1 MTLAAELA
9 AFRENFLARVPAERA
24 QLIQTYIDRSR
35 DEHVA
40 TDALQAGDAAPAFI
54 LRNQNGDAVALADR
68 LARGPVILVFYR
80 GGWCPYCNLELRA
93 YQRLLPAIESAGA
106 TLLAISPQQ
115 PDASLST
122 AEKNALAFDVLS
134 DAGSRAAAAFGI
146 AYTLPE
152 PLRALYA
159 EVGHALPAING
170 DDSWTLPVPATFV
183 VGRDGRIALAD
194 VDVDYRVRLEPQAA
208 LDAVRRLARAD
219 AAQREAA

>member
-1 MTLAAELA
+1 MTLAAALA
-9 AFRENFLARVPAERA
+9 AFREYFLARVPADRA
-24 QLIQTYIDRSR
+24 KLIQTYIDRSR
-35 DEHVA
+35 DDHVA
-40 TDALQAGDAAPAFI
+40 ANALRAGDRAPAFT
-54 LRNQNGDAVALADR
+54 LRNQNGIEVALAER
-68 LARGPVILVFYR
+68 SMRGPVILVFYR

-93 YQRLLPAIESAGA
+93 YQRLLPEIETAGG

-134 DAGSRAAAAFGI
+134 DTGSRMAKAFGI

-152 PLRALYA
+152 PLRALYTQI
-159 EVGHALPAING
+159 GHALPEINA

-183 VGRDGRIALAD
+183 LDRNGIVTLAH

-208 LDAVRRLARAD
+208 LDEVRRVVANERAS
-219 AAQREAA
+219 REAA